1 MTKRKLMKMRKE
13 ALKTKE
19 IIQFNKESFTRGEER
34 LLKYIKYTLE
44 LTQHLIDQSLIKEK

>member
-1 MTKRKLMKMRKE
+1 MTKRKLMKMRKQ

-19 IIQFNKESFTRGEER
+19 MIKNNPALQPAEH
-34 LLKYIKYTLE
+34 LLTYINYTLE